1 MLHLNILTFF
11 LLLTT
16 ATSSLFGV
24 IPRGGGLF
32 SKGSAGA
39 VADKPAD
46 LSSTSPST
54 TATKT
59 YPAMT
64 EEEVME
70 VLDDI
75 PVYSVTDP
83 SGQGVVLKNPETGTS
98 LFYFYIS
105 PGMANAT
112 LGELKKSNPSLELQ
126 VQAYRLGQVYFK
138 ILRNDTSKESSVKLV
153 KGESVESEGSKSN
166 VEYRLVPDT
175 RDLIGARMLLT
186 MEKEDG
192 EEVKKNGGMTKEL
205 AEKTIR
211 KAMTESRKFN
221 ESWGEIPVFMIQQ
234 MRIQT
239 KAEEGKPALQM
250 LPMYFSLSDMVT
262 VWQQFAASDPKAGA
276 SEPAIH
282 LMSLEE
288 LVDNMLAGGEV
299 DFKSVLLIAASGKEP
314 VKPGEAPAAAPAA
327 GMGGMGGGK
336 TLGDL

>member
-1 MLHLNILTFF
+1 MQRLNILT
-11 LLLTT
+11 LLLLLHTC
-16 ATSSLFGV
+16 TSSLFGV

-32 SKGSAGA
+32 SKGSSA
-39 VADKPAD
+39 VADAPTSA
-46 LSSTSPST
+46 SASTSGP
-54 TATKT
+54 KT

-70 VLDDI
+70 ALDDI

-83 SGQGVVLKNPETGTS
+83 AGQGVVLKNPSTGTS

-105 PGMANAT
+105 PGQANAT
-112 LGELKKSNPSLELQ
+112 LTELKKSNPSLDLQ

-138 ILRNDTSKESSVKLV
+138 ILRNTTETSSVKIM
-153 KGESVESEGSKSN
+153 KDGEVAEEGTKSG

-205 AEKTIR
+205 AEKTIK
-211 KAMTESRKFN
+211 KAMTESKRFN
-221 ESWGEIPVFMIQQ
+221 ASYGEIPVFMIQQ

-239 KAEEGKPALQM
+239 KGGDGEAPKQM
-250 LPMYFSLSDMVT
+250 LPMYFSLSDMVG
-262 VWQQFAASDPKAGA
+262 VWQQFAESDEKAKA

-299 DFKSVLLIAASGKEP
+299 DFKSVLLIAASGKEME
-314 VKPGEAPAAAPAA
+314 KPGKVQQASGMG